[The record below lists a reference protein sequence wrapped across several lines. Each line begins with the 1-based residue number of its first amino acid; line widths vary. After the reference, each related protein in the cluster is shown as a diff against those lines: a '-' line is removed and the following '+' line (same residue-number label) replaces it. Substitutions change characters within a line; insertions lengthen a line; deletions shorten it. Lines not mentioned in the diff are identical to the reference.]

1 MRGTPKKR
9 VAFFG
14 TPESPLRDHRIHGV
28 VTRPLLVATIQRLPH
43 STIESTLPSPG
54 TVSPRAAVQTPA
66 GPSKTA
72 VPL

>member
-14 TPESPLRDHRIHGV
+14 TRPALREHTIHGV

>member
-1 MRGTPKKR
+1 MRGTAQKNALR
-9 VAFFG
+9 FWA
-14 TPESPLRDHRIHGV
+14 PESPLRDHRIHGV